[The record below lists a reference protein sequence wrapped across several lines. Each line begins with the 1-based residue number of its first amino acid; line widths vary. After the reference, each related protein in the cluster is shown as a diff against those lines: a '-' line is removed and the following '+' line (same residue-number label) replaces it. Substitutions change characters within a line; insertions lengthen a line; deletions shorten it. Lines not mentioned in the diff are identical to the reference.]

1 VSARSRL
8 LSAVVAL
15 ITCACTGGSHPGAT
29 PKATLATGSPIPSAP
44 LSPTLPP
51 QGGSV
56 VFGAERWPECLNPIT
71 SCAEPWTYYSVLQ
84 HVLPRAMQLD
94 PEGNFVA
101 SPLLVEAPS
110 LANGDLGES
119 PFTVTFRIDPNAVWD
134 DGSRITSGDF
144 DFTWRAIMNTTG
156 ASSRAGY
163 DQIDSIYAVFPDAA
177 IIRFKSVYL
186 DWPDLFGGAWGFILK
201 RSAFPEFSTSD
212 KPDLR
217 REMAEDIP
225 FSGGSFRLKSWSKKR
240 AVLVRN
246 DNYFGSQAN
255 LDQVTFIPVEGLD
268 PEAEYLNIGRVAAI
282 YPQPSDRSPDTGP
295 GNQAVKAIGGNGT
308 YVEALWFNNSK
319 PPLDDAA
326 VREAL
331 MYAIDR
337 QSVIDTIIKL
347 NNPNAEVLNCGFL
360 ALPNV
365 GLWCGAKPFEQFTYD
380 PEKSKVILEGHGYNC
395 SATPCT
401 KDGKPLQ
408 ILYSDTATNLRQTST
423 QELLIPKAL
432 DAGFELKVVNYDA
445 GVILPIDVGPR
456 GSFTMADYAQG
467 GSSDP
472 SVTSLLACDSI
483 PTAKNA
489 YSGGNWIRW
498 CDRDATALMQA
509 SDEELEP
516 VKRLDDMNQIYAL
529 EAQDF
534 ISLPLYVIP
543 AVSAWR
549 TDKIAG
555 PVGTYNSSF
564 YGLFFNMNE
573 WYAVA
578 P

>member
-44 LSPTLPP
+44 LSPTMPP

-71 SCAEPWTYYSVLQ
+71 SCTEPWTYYSVLQ

-101 SPLLVEAPS
+101 SPLLVEAAS

-119 PFTVTFRIDPNAVWD
+119 PFTVTFRIDPNAAWD

-163 DQIDSIYAVFPDAA
+163 DQIDSIYAVYPNAA

-225 FSGGSFRLKSWSKKR
+225 FSGGPFVLKSWSRKD

-246 DNYFGSQAN
+246 ENYFGPKAS
-255 LDQVTFIPVEGLD
+255 LDQVTFVPIVDRNEEIRSLVAGM
-268 PEAEYLNIGRVAAI
+268 VAAI
-282 YPQPSDRSPDTGP
+282 YPRASDESLLDVVPEEP
-295 GNQAVKAIGGNGT
+295 IKAIGENGT
-308 YVEALWFNNSK
+308 FFEALWFNNSK

-337 QSVIDTIIKL
+337 QTVIDNIVGL
-347 NNPNAEVLNCGFL
+347 NNPDPEVLNCGFL

-365 GLWCGAKPFEQFTYD
+365 GPWCATKPFAQFSYD
-380 PEKSKVILEGHGYNC
+380 PERAKAILESDGYDC
-395 SATPCT
+395 SSTPC
-401 KDGKPLQ
+401 KKNGKPLHIQ
-408 ILYSDTATNLRQTST
+408 YDAVQTNTRQTATQA
-423 QELLIPKAL
+423 LLIPKAL
-432 DAGFELKVVNYDA
+432 DAGFELGVVQYDA
-445 GVILPIDVGPR
+445 GVIIPIDVGPR
-456 GSFTMADYAQG
+456 GAFTMADYPLE
-467 GSSDP
+467 GSPDP
-472 SVTSLLACDSI
+472 SVTSLLACDGI

-489 YSGGNWIRW
+489 YSGDNWIRW
-498 CDRDATALMQA
+498 CDEDATALMKA
-509 SDEELEP
+509 SDAELDP

-529 EAQDF
+529 EAKDF

-555 PVGTYNSSF
+555 PVGVYNSSF

-573 WYAVA
+573 WYM